1 MHLENRRKKNSPD
14 REEFLSDS
22 KKGTWHFTE
31 LVKDKTTTKWSS
43 KEATP
48 NKAMKSLTKI

>member
-22 KKGTWHFTE
+22 KKGTWCFTE
-31 LVKDKTTTKWSS
+31 LVKDKTKQQQNGAGRKQLQQGTGIF
-43 KEATP
+43 
-48 NKAMKSLTKI
+48 N